1 MPNLDEETRELARR
15 HYAVELGVKDIFVL
29 RDNEDAA
36 VVPGGRPGAGSIKLL
51 EVNENTVPSGIAPIK
66 FGPAPASGIHFSTVI
81 VEVTPEEFQRI
92 QAREL
97 RLPAGWEIGDRI
109 PPPELPSQ

>member
-1 MPNLDEETRELARR
+1 MPDIDEETRELARR
-15 HYAVELGVKDIFVL
+15 HYAVEVGVKDIFVL
-29 RDNEDAA
+29 RDTGDATA
-36 VVPGGRPGAGSIKLL
+36 LPGGSPCAGSIKLL
-51 EVNENTVPSGIAPIK
+51 EVNENTVPAGIAPIK

-92 QAREL
+92 QTREL

-109 PPPELPSQ
+109 APPELPSK